1 VKQIVFSKIKKW
13 GFKFFKW
20 TGICLLGLVI
30 LFFILNWIFPLRSNI
45 EYATVVTDSKG
56 EVINA
61 FLTSDQQWRMKTELS
76 EISPLLQKT
85 IIAKE
90 DKYFYAHPGVNP
102 FAVVRAFFRNIAG
115 HHTSGASTI
124 TMQVAKMLEPGK
136 RNLFTKIRQVFRA
149 FQLELKYSKKKYYN
163 FI

>member
-1 VKQIVFSKIKKW
+1 VAYENRAKRNFS
-13 GFKFFKW
+13 
-20 TGICLLGLVI
+20 TA
-30 LFFILNWIFPLRSNI
+30 S
-45 EYATVVTDSKG
+45 
-56 EVINA
+56 
-61 FLTSDQQWRMKTELS
+61 
-76 EISPLLQKT
+76 KT

-124 TMQVAKMLEPGK
+124 TMQVAKMLEPGR